1 MASTKKIN
9 PRLKTNND
17 TGFGPTA
24 SYYGGRF
31 INKDGSFNLRR
42 EGISFLNR
50 FSIFQKMQT
59 LPRWKFAAMILLAF
73 FAVNTLFTLAYIFAG
88 VNDFQGIMAVT
99 YWGKLKEI
107 FYFSCETF
115 TTVGYGRVNPIG
127 DPTNIIA
134 SIEALTGFISFAV
147 LTGLIYGRFAKPR
160 PYLAFSDLA
169 LVSPYKNG
177 TALMFRFAT
186 YKDHHTLTN
195 VDIKVNIAL
204 RVEENGDATYQ
215 FYDLSLERD
224 HVDNLPMNWT
234 VVHPIDENS
243 PLFGFTYED
252 MIQGDVELYVLILG
266 FDEVY
271 SSPVL
276 QRTSYTYQ
284 EMKFNAKFVPMYR
297 ESDDGKTTI
306 LEMHKLN
313 EIVTVAARQ
322 D

>member
-17 TGFGPTA
+17 TGFGPNA
-24 SYYGGRF
+24 NSYGGRF

-50 FSIFQKMQT
+50 FSTFQRMQA
-59 LPRWKFAAMILLAF
+59 LPRWKFLGIILLTF
-73 FAVNTLFTLAYIFAG
+73 FSINTLFSLAYIVTG
-88 VNDFQGIMAVT
+88 IDDFQGILAT
-99 YWGKLKEI
+99 TWWGKAKEI

-115 TTVGYGRVNPIG
+115 TTVGYGRVNPLG
-127 DPTNIIA
+127 DPANIIA
-134 SIEALTGFISFAV
+134 SVEALTGFVSFAV
-147 LTGLIYGRFAKPR
+147 LTGIVYGRFSKPR
-160 PYLAFSDLA
+160 PYLAFSEYA
-169 LVSPYKNG
+169 LVAPYKDI

-186 YKDHHTLTN
+186 YKDHHALTN

-204 RVEENGDATYQ
+204 RVDENGEATYQ
-215 FYDLSLERD
+215 FYDLTLERD

-243 PLFGFTYED
+243 PLYGFSYD
-252 MIQGDVELYVLILG
+252 DYIQGDVELYILITG
-266 FDEVY
+266 FDDVY

-313 EIVTVAARQ
+313 EIIELATI
-322 D
+322 